1 MDECERVSH
10 TTPSH
15 GANGVVGV
23 TKRHSKGHGVERFGT
38 SVESS
43 FSQIARVREG
53 S

>member
-38 SVESS
+38 PVKS
-43 FSQIARVREG
+43 FSQIVRTRG
-53 S
+53 KLN